1 MITRQT
7 VAAVLSTTAIAFSIC
22 APARAA
28 SLAEAYAARSVAQAD
43 NRNDRPADTPANTTE
58 NRPRASR

>member
-1 MITRQT
+1 MIKRQT

-43 NRNDRPADTPANTTE
+43 NRNDKPADAPAGESGT
-58 NRPRASR
+58 RPHGCK